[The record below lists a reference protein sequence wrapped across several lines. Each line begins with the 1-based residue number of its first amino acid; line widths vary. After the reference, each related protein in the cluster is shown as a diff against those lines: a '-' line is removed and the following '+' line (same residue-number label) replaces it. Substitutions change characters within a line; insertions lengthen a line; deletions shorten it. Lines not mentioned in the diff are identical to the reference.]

1 MCTTSAVENLLK
13 RVSEHKDQCTG
24 TFSIAD
30 SLCFQHVATHKFHC
44 SAGHDMDW
52 ASSPHV
58 EGGDFLANL
67 RMAHGY
73 LSSGMLPNQYE
84 RFCKSAGIGVM
95 GDKYLNG
102 IQTTYSKTIQDLAT
116 KSMNDAVNEE
126 IAHSE
131 CIRKDSDD
139 HGISV
144 MCDARHCWRKNA
156 QFSDIVCLGEETRKV
171 LRIETINKYTE
182 ESCSQKHET
191 LGVTKIL
198 KHFDDEQVPIINFIH
213 DDNRSVSKVLRE
225 QAPDICDNKDTWHA
239 TKGIARNIRK
249 LTSGTKANKFKT
261 WHPELS
267 DKAASIKTHIYW
279 AMKECGGDAD
289 KLRSDILNLV
299 FHYKGIHDS
308 CHKGARCQVDGKDYE
323 PSKTLLQDPKAE
335 LMLTNF
341 LKSCKVYKEAEN
353 YKNCKNTHYVESFN
367 NSALQYV
374 DKRIAFGE
382 ASYKLRI
389 NLSIMDWNEHV
400 GRPVTS
406 TSTVID
412 IRRPRKKSARPVHTR
427 KTYAFRDTIWNTWIE
442 SFYSD

>member
-1 MCTTSAVENLLK
+1 MMYQGDFDGQPNNVDLGIMRMQNLGSQQQTVNGLLPQVTMPTTDHGQGQAAVAPSRKRPSEESEAVKARKKKWKESGNTHRGRIEFYYKTDEEKRELFSKIGSIKKLLGAGNVTASSTFSMLKQVMDYYIINNLPEEGIEATNRKESYDAKTPVYQYVSLDNCDEELFMCTTSAVENLLK

-84 RFCKSAGIGVM
+84 RFCKSAGIGVL

-156 QFSDIVCLGEETRKV
+156 QLECL
-171 LRIETINKYTE
+171 
-182 ESCSQKHET
+182 
-191 LGVTKIL
+191 
-198 KHFDDEQVPIINFIH
+198 
-213 DDNRSVSKVLRE
+213 
-225 QAPDICDNKDTWHA
+225 
-239 TKGIARNIRK
+239 
-249 LTSGTKANKFKT
+249 
-261 WHPELS
+261 
-267 DKAASIKTHIYW
+267 
-279 AMKECGGDAD
+279 
-289 KLRSDILNLV
+289 
-299 FHYKGIHDS
+299 
-308 CHKGARCQVDGKDYE
+308 
-323 PSKTLLQDPKAE
+323 
-335 LMLTNF
+335 
-341 LKSCKVYKEAEN
+341 
-353 YKNCKNTHYVESFN
+353 
-367 NSALQYV
+367 
-374 DKRIAFGE
+374 FG
-382 ASYKLRI
+382 
-389 NLSIMDWNEHV
+389 
-400 GRPVTS
+400 
-406 TSTVID
+406 
-412 IRRPRKKSARPVHTR
+412 
-427 KTYAFRDTIWNTWIE
+427 
-442 SFYSD
+442 